1 MLKGQE
7 IVKNRAEIIK
17 ELNRAAA
24 VELQAAYRYLF
35 LSKYAS
41 GMHGREVAE
50 KFAEMANGEWGH
62 VATFLER
69 IVQLGGR
76 PFDKLSDGDKLAFGR
91 YPLPPKDATDW
102 KRMLKDSLETERA
115 AIEFYHDLLDKVHM
129 KDAVTMHIVREAL
142 EDEVED
148 EHTLAS
154 LLE

>member
-17 ELNRAAA
+17 DLNRAAA
-24 VELQAAYRYLF
+24 AELLAAYRYLF
-35 LSKYAS
+35 LSKVAT

-50 KFAEMANGEWGH
+50 KFAEMATGEWGH

-76 PFDKLSDGDKLAFGR
+76 PFEKVSEAEKLAFGK
-91 YPLPPKDATDW
+91 YLLPPKDATDW
-102 KRMLKDSLETERA
+102 KRMLKDSVQGERD
-115 AIEFYHDLLDKVHM
+115 AIEFYHDLLEKVHTN
-129 KDAVTMHIVREAL
+129 DAVTLHIVREAL

-154 LLE
+154 LLD

>member
-24 VELQAAYRYLF
+24 AELQAAYRYLF
-35 LSKYAS
+35 LSKVAS

-50 KFAEMANGEWGH
+50 EFAEMANDEWGH
-62 VATFLER
+62 VATLLER

-76 PFDKLSDGDKLAFGR
+76 PFEKLTDADKLAFGK
-91 YPLPPKDATDW
+91 YALPPKDPTDW
-102 KRMLKDSLETERA
+102 KRMLKDSLQSERD
-115 AIEFYHDLLDKVHM
+115 AIDFYHKLMQKVHT
-129 KDAVTMHIVREAL
+129 DDGVTLHLVRELL

>member
-17 ELNRAAA
+17 DLNRAAA
-24 VELQAAYRYLF
+24 AELQAAYRYLF
-35 LSKYAS
+35 LSKVAS

-50 KFAEMANGEWGH
+50 TFAEMATSEWGH
-62 VATFLER
+62 VATFLDR

-76 PFDKLSDGDKLAFGR
+76 PFEKLTDADKLAFGK
-91 YPLPPKDATDW
+91 YSLPPKDPTDW
-102 KRMLKDSLETERA
+102 KRMLKDSIQAERE
-115 AIEFYHDLLDKVHM
+115 AIDFYHKLLEKVHM
-129 KDAVTMHIVREAL
+129 NDAVTMHIVREAL